1 VVAARPS
8 RRGAG
13 IALGALVVAY
23 PYPSLFAFL
32 ALYSAALRLPL
43 RTALL
48 AGTATAVCRF
58 VGVAGFRGS
67 VELGDL
73 ATAVT
78 TSGMAVAA
86 GLYVAARRAYMARL
100 RERALFARA
109 LASFL
114 PADVAKLVQASPS
127 SLSLTAELE
136 ATVLFCDIRGFS
148 AIAERL
154 GPREAA
160 DHGGLVDKFAGDA
173 VMALFGVPTRT
184 EDQAAR
190 AIRSAVAMRRR
201 LAELNARGW
210 PGGLSRRRSG
220 SASTRDGGRGRP
232 PEYTVIGDAINVA
245 QRLESQAAGGEIVV
259 SAATIGEAR
268 WEGAEPAG
276 ERILKG
282 RNQPVQVFRI
292 PEAFRAGQHDGGD

>member
-1 VVAARPS
+1 VAAGPGLGPADWSVRAVLGAICLPAVAALWW
-8 RRGAG
+8 RRDHPVGVLG

-190 AIRSAVAMRRR
+190 AIRSAVALRRR

-220 SASTRDGGRGRP
+220 SASTRDR
-232 PEYTVIGDAINVA
+232 
-245 QRLESQAAGGEIVV
+245 
-259 SAATIGEAR
+259 
-268 WEGAEPAG
+268 
-276 ERILKG
+276 
-282 RNQPVQVFRI
+282 
-292 PEAFRAGQHDGGD
+292 